1 MNEFLDPD
9 PRFGL
14 PAVQTRGGDMRK
26 ISILTMLLLACSC
39 AGVGSAIAQTK
50 TGTTVGQFLLI
61 EPSAR
66 VAAMGN
72 AGVTLHDEVTSAFYN
87 PGALGMMAQSDVQF
101 THSPWLAG
109 IAYNHFSSGIR
120 IGDLSTVLLSV
131 TALSSGEIDVRTV
144 EQPLGTGE
152 RYSVEDLALGIGY
165 SRRIT
170 DRFSAGV
177 QVNYVRETIWHSAM
191 EAFGFNFGVLYELPF
206 RAYLGASLV
215 NFGTRGRFDGRDL
228 RIRYD
233 QDPDRF
239 GDNSNLPA
247 ALTTDEHPLPI
258 LFRVGL
264 GVPMSFGAYNEAQ
277 IVVSAYQPSDNTQ
290 SVSFGGEWT
299 FMDLL
304 SLRGGYQHLFQEDTE
319 TGPTLG
325 AGLQHDISG
334 FGFRFDYAWN
344 SYGRIGDVQRFTV
357 GFSF

>member
-1 MNEFLDPD
+1 
-9 PRFGL
+9 
-14 PAVQTRGGDMRK
+14 MRN
-26 ISILTMLLLACSC
+26 LA
-39 AGVGSAIAQTK
+39 AMVLISAIVLVVVGPLFAQTK
-50 TGTTVGQFLLI
+50 TGTTVGQFMLI

-66 VAAMGN
+66 VSAMGN
-72 AGVTLHDEVTSAFYN
+72 AGVTLFDEVTSAFYN
-87 PGALGMMAQSDVQF
+87 PGALGMMPQSDVQF
-101 THSPWLAG
+101 THSPWLADVTF
-109 IAYNHFSSGIR
+109 NHFSAGIR
-120 IGDLSTVLLSV
+120 IGELSTVLLSV
-131 TALSSGEIDVRTV
+131 TSLNSGEMDVRTV

-152 RYSVEDLALGIGY
+152 RFSVEDVALGIGY

-170 DRFSAGV
+170 DRFSAGM

-191 EAFGFNFGVLYELPF
+191 DAVGFNFGVLYELPF
-206 RAYLGASLV
+206 RAYLGASLA
-215 NFGTRGRFDGRDL
+215 NFGTRGQFDGRDL

-247 ALTTDEHPLPI
+247 ALTTEDYPLPI
-258 LFRVGL
+258 LFRVGV
-264 GVPMSFGAYNEAQ
+264 GVPITLGAYNKAHL
-277 IVVSAYQPSDNTQ
+277 VVSAYQPSDNTE

-304 SLRGGYQHLFQEDTE
+304 SLRGGFQHLFQEDSE

-325 AGLQHDISG
+325 AGLNHDVRG

-344 SYGRIGDVQRFTV
+344 SYGRFGDVQRFTV

>member
-1 MNEFLDPD
+1 MIAVAAVVC
-9 PRFGL
+9 G
-14 PAVQTRGGDMRK
+14 PA
-26 ISILTMLLLACSC
+26 
-39 AGVGSAIAQTK
+39 SAQSK

-72 AGVTLHDEVTSAFYN
+72 AGVTLFDEVTSAYYN
-87 PGALGMMAQSDVQF
+87 PGALGRMPSSDLQF

-109 IAYNHFSSGIR
+109 ITYNHVSAGIR
-120 IGDLSTVLLSV
+120 LGSANTLLLAV
-131 TALSSGEIDVRTV
+131 TSLNSGEIDVRTV

-152 RYSVEDLALGIGY
+152 RYDVQDVSMGLGY
-165 SRRIT
+165 ARRLT
-170 DRFSAGV
+170 DRFSAGM
-177 QVNYVRETIWHSAM
+177 QVNYVRETVWHSSLSAV
-191 EAFGFNFGVLYELPF
+191 GFNFGVLYELPF
-206 RAYLGASLV
+206 RAYLGASLS

-233 QDPDRF
+233 QDPNRY

-247 ALTTDEHPLPI
+247 ALTTEEFPLPV
-258 LFRVGL
+258 LFRVGVGL
-264 GVPMSFGAYNEAQ
+264 PVAMGTRNEVHLVA
-277 IVVSAYQPSDNTQ
+277 SAYQPSDNTQ

-299 FMDLL
+299 FMDVL
-304 SLRGGYQHLFQEDTE
+304 SLRGGYQHLFQQDAE
-319 TGPTLG
+319 TGLTLG
-325 AGLQHDISG
+325 GGIHYDVSQ